1 MQVSKT
7 PEFVFLP
14 QLVMQVSLFL
24 FFFRVQCAFFSR
36 RALTHSFFVT
46 VWRRALTH
54 SFFVTCTRALFF
66 VLFLIL
72 FRVQCV
78 FFFWACAYALTFL
91 WRCALKHSF
100 WRIIFLFR
108 AVFLPELVIQ
118 VSLFLFFFRVQCA
131 FFFSTCARAL
141 WRCDG
146 VHSRI
151 RDVHS
156 RAFCF
161 AFF

>member
-1 MQVSKT
+1 MLLLQLAMQVSKT

-78 FFFWACAYALTFL
+78 FVLGVRLRINFFVTVCTQAFILTHYFFVP
-91 WRCALKHSF
+91 WTCAL
-100 WRIIFLFR
+100 FL
-108 AVFLPELVIQ
+108 L
-118 VSLFLFFFRVQCA
+118 A
-131 FFFSTCARAL
+131 FFFIL
-141 WRCDG
+141 F
-146 VHSRI
+146 
-151 RDVHS
+151 S
-156 RAFCF
+156 RAMRFFFVFGVRLRINFFVTLCIH
-161 AFF
+161 AFFFFLTFPH